1 MQFKAR
7 ASRLQTAAMFFL
19 LTRFKSASD
28 SMRRCNRITKKDAP
42 GAFGVLGRDVHEI
55 IANRIVVHSIYYTRN
70 KKLNAPAEIRRRP
83 LEIRRG
89 I

>member
-19 LTRFKSASD
+19 LKSASD
-28 SMRRCNRITKKDAP
+28 SMRRSNRLTKKDAQ

-70 KKLNAPAEIRRRP
+70 KKL
-83 LEIRRG
+83 
-89 I
+89 